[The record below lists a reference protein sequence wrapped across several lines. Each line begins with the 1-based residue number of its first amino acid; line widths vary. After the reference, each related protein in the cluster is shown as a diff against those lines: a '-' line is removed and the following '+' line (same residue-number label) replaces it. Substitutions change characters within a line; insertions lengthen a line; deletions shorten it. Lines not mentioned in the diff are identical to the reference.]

1 MQPTQD
7 RLGVDGVR
15 FSAAMARIG
24 LWGLDMG
31 ERRIGETGTERHV
44 RTAKIVVGNHDF
56 KMHHKC
62 DSDKGISQSRHSRR
76 MVPMTRSQTAL
87 ALGLWG
93 GDFNTVTPSFPIDSS
108 RCWAKIL
115 SRS

>member
-31 ERRIGETGTERHV
+31 ERRIGETGAERHV
-44 RTAKIVVGNHDF
+44 RTAKIVV
-56 KMHHKC
+56 
-62 DSDKGISQSRHSRR
+62 
-76 MVPMTRSQTAL
+76 
-87 ALGLWG
+87 ALGLRG